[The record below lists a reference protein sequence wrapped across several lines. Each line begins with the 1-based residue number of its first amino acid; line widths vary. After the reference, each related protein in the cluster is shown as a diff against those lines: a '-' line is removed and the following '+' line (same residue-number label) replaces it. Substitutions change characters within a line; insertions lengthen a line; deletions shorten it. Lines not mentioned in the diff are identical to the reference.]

1 MTSSRAS
8 FEEALQNA
16 SELLVSDP
24 AASLELAEKLV
35 AQKPDARAF
44 RLAAA
49 ALRALQRHEE
59 AKQAEL
65 QGINVGFTE
74 PLRRARSAQRSRRS
88 SEASAIAQDYLRSNP
103 GDLLAMTIAAEAAVG
118 LNHANDAEPMLRQ
131 VVDRAPA
138 FPPASMLLASVLAG
152 QLRLREAAELLEQL
166 LRRVPQEISAKRF
179 LADLRAQMNDPTGA
193 ALLYD
198 QILAAEPG
206 NPADQFKYAQFLRA
220 AGRKGESVAALRRMI
235 ALRPLSGNAWWTL
248 AHYFPEELTEQD
260 EAQIRAGLE
269 ARALRHSDRGFL
281 QLAVSILDN
290 RRGNRQAAFEAITS
304 AQVLLSAGTSYDPA
318 SLTRHVDE
326 LIHAYTPGLFERLG
340 SRGSNSD
347 SPIFIVGMP
356 RSGSTLLERILGQ
369 HSQVEAVGE
378 LPVIPRLVASG
389 QADGTPA
396 YRSLLPHSLT
406 GDKLAE
412 MANWY
417 LERSNQY
424 RHTDKPHFT
433 DKYNG
438 NWIRAGL
445 IRLMFPKAKILD
457 IRRNALDCCWAV
469 FRSVLVGDYA
479 HDQHSLGRYYADY
492 VRLMD
497 AMAAASPS
505 HILTVRYEEI
515 VADLESQTRHILDF
529 LGLDFD
535 PTCVDFHRSTAPVST
550 ASSEQVRRPINR
562 ESVGSAEPYR
572 RWLQPLIQELNLA
585 LGSPGAQA

>member
-1 MTSSRAS
+1 
-8 FEEALQNA
+8 
-16 SELLVSDP
+16 
-24 AASLELAEKLV
+24 
-35 AQKPDARAF
+35 
-44 RLAAA
+44 LAA
-49 ALRALQRHEE
+49 
-59 AKQAEL
+59 
-65 QGINVGFTE
+65 
-74 PLRRARSAQRSRRS
+74 
-88 SEASAIAQDYLRSNP
+88 
-103 GDLLAMTIAAEAAVG
+103 
-118 LNHANDAEPMLRQ
+118 
-131 VVDRAPA
+131 
-138 FPPASMLLASVLAG
+138 
-152 QLRLREAAELLEQL
+152 QLRLGEAAGILENLLE
-166 LRRVPQEISAKRF
+166 RVPGQWGAIRY
-179 LADLRAQMNDPTGA
+179 LADLRAQMNDLSGA
-193 ALLYD
+193 TVLYER
-198 QILAAEPG
+198 ILASEPNDAG
-206 NPADQFKYAQFLRA
+206 SYLKYAHFLRG
-220 AGRKGESVAALRRMI
+220 AGRRTESIEALRRAI
-235 ALRPLSGNAWWTL
+235 ALYPTAGNAWWTL

-269 ARALRHSDRGFL
+269 TGALRNPDRGFL

-290 RRGNRQAAFEAITS
+290 RRGNRQGAFEAITS

-326 LIHAYTPGLFERLG
+326 LIDAYTPDLFERLEP
-340 SRGSNSD
+340 RGSNSH

-369 HSQVEAVGE
+369 HSQIEAVGE

-396 YRSLLPHSLT
+396 YRSLLPDSLM

-412 MANWY
+412 MADWY
-417 LERSNQY
+417 LERSQEY

-479 HDQHSLGRYYADY
+479 HDQQNLGRYYTDY

-505 HILTVRYEEI
+505 HVLTVRYEEI
-515 VADLESQTRHILDF
+515 VADVESQARRILDF
-529 LGLDFD
+529 LGLDFE
-535 PTCVDFHRSTAPVST
+535 PACVDFHLSAAPVST
-550 ASSEQVRRPINR
+550 ASSEQVRRPINS
-562 ESVGSAEPYR
+562 ESIGSAEPYR
-572 RWLQPLIQELNLA
+572 RWLQPLIEELDLA
-585 LGSPGAQA
+585 VGSRGGQA